1 MTVCLLGATV
11 TALTGNRVAL
21 GAQRLWSDGRR
32 WLETRSGG
40 PARAR
45 VILLLGGVLAA
56 DAADVATIGATA
68 AKLETALRISNTEL
82 GLLASIPSLM
92 TALAT
97 VPVGLLTDRTNRVRL
112 LVAGIVAWSLAEA
125 VSGVSQSFLML
136 LLIRMALGLFV
147 APAGPTLSSLVG
159 DFFPARDRGYIYGLI
174 LSGELIGAGFGFL
187 ISGEF
192 ASLLSWRAAFVVLA
206 LPSLAVAYAIKRWLP
221 EPARG
226 GQSRL
231 EPGATEIIPAGS
243 RAAQRAPADHSDE
256 VERTVAQRG
265 VAEQD
270 IRPEE
275 DLVLDRDPAEMS
287 LWRATRYVL
296 RVRTNVVLIVASA
309 LGYYYFTGV
318 QTFGV
323 ELVQGRF
330 GLSHGVATLVV
341 VALGV
346 AALIG
351 VVAGGSLADWLLGR
365 GKLNARI
372 LVGGASYVIAALLF
386 LPGLLL
392 MPLAAAMP
400 FFLLAAIAFA
410 GRDPPLNAARLD
422 VMHHR
427 LWGRAEA
434 VRTVLRRLMV
444 AAAPVSFGALADALG
459 SGRTVSGANG
469 FGAGA
474 SAQGLHLT
482 FLMLLIT
489 LAAGGVLTFGARFTY
504 PRDVATA
511 LASEE
516 RTASQADRAV
526 PARAAVAGEGRT

>member
-1 MTVCLLGATV
+1 MV
-11 TALTGNRVAL
+11 
-21 GAQRLWSDGRR
+21 
-32 WLETRSGG
+32 
-40 PARAR
+40 
-45 VILLLGGVLAA
+45 LLLAAVLAA
-56 DAADVATIGATA
+56 DTADVATIGATA

-112 LVAGIVAWSLAEA
+112 LVAGVVAWSLAEA
-125 VSGVSQSFLML
+125 VSAVSLSFLML

-192 ASLLSWRAAFVVLA
+192 ASLLSWRAAFMVLA
-206 LPSLAVAYAIKRWLP
+206 VPSLAVAYAIKRWLP

-231 EPGATEIIPAGS
+231 EPGATEIIAAGS
-243 RAAQRAPADHSDE
+243 RAAAQRAPAGHSDE
-256 VERTVAQRG
+256 FERTAAQRG

-275 DLVLDRDPAEMS
+275 GLVLDRDPTEMS

-365 GKLNARI
+365 GELNARV
-372 LVGGASYVIAALLF
+372 LVGGASYVLAALLF

-392 MPLAAAMP
+392 MPLAAAVP
-400 FFLLAAIAFA
+400 FFLLAAVAFA

-474 SAQGLHLT
+474 SAQGLHVT
-482 FLMLLIT
+482 FLVLLIT

-516 RTASQADRAV
+516 RTASQAERAI
-526 PARAAVAGEGRT
+526 PARAGVAGEGGRA